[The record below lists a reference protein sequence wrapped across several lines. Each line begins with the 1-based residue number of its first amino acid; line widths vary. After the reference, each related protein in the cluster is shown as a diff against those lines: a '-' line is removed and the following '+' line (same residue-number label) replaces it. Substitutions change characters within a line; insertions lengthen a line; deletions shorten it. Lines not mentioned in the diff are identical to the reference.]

1 MENRI
6 RTEIHRKKGL
16 KKLLHKIVFKFFRMY
31 IHCIDKYIDET
42 DKTISEIKHDSATEK
57 LKVRQNQLR
66 LDFIEQSVIP
76 RIDNEKTQIQQ
87 KLEKYSEL
95 YTVMI
100 TDGID
105 LKIQEAL
112 EK

>member
-1 MENRI
+1 MNLENRI

-16 KKLLHKIVFKFFRMY
+16 KKLLHKIVFKFFCMY
-31 IHCIDKYIDET
+31 IQCIDKYVEE
-42 DKTISEIKHDSATEK
+42 TISEIKHDSATEK

-76 RIDNEKTQIQQ
+76 RMDNEKTQIQQ
-87 KLEKYSEL
+87 KLENYYEL
-95 YTVMI
+95 NTVMI